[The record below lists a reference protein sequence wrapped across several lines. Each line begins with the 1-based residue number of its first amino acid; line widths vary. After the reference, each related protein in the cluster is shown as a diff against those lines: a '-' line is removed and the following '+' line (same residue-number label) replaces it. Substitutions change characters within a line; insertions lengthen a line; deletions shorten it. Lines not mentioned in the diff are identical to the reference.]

1 MYRSSVMGFGL
12 TNDTDHGAATIV
24 KPFASRH
31 ISPLPCIGLCTP
43 GMGVISW
50 GASPLYETGS
60 LKEVNIPND
69 RSD

>member
-1 MYRSSVMGFGL
+1 MIVDKPNKLNEGNELKNRKASQLRF
-12 TNDTDHGAATIV
+12 TD
-24 KPFASRH
+24 
-31 ISPLPCIGLCTP
+31 LCTP